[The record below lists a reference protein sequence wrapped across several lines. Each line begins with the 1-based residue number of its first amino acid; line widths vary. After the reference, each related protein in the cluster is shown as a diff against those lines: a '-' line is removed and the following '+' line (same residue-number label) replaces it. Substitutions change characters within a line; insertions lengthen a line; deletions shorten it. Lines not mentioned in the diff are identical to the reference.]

1 VTKRYWKFREEVSSL
16 LVELK
21 TEISIYINSI
31 NMLVI
36 GVIEQKDMSDL
47 LASPG
52 RSFGKKISLVESC
65 RSVLE
70 VVIHRTS
77 RLSIT

>member
-1 VTKRYWKFREEVSSL
+1 LILAGLRFYAQGTFVTNRYWKYREEVSSF

-21 TEISIYINSI
+21 TESSIYINSI

-47 LASPG
+47 LASSG
-52 RSFGKKISLVESC
+52 GELWKEQKF
-65 RSVLE
+65 
-70 VVIHRTS
+70 S
-77 RLSIT
+77 RKL